1 MDADA
6 IRKNVDDL
14 SRELLIGEPY
24 FGHLLV
30 GTLRLAVAGDFA
42 ARLAPSAHLARIEI
56 GAARWQTL
64 SLAARKA
71 ALKHELLHLTLKHPL
86 RARSFALLE
95 LYGLACDLVV
105 NQYMDTTHLEGAFT
119 LAMFPGL
126 LPNQTADQYYAA
138 LLPLYERC
146 ACDGGACSG
155 EAGDGDG
162 QGDASSPES
171 ALRGFLRDSE
181 ACRSHGSWRA
191 FATLPSPALSV
202 LEANVDALVEA
213 TVKRARCR
221 NWGRMPGSFQELLE
235 HLIDKRSEVPWR
247 RVLRLFGASS
257 ERTYLKNTISR
268 ASKRYGTCPGIRVK
282 RRTKLVVA
290 VDTSGSVP
298 AEDIAV
304 FFSEIHA
311 MWRRGASVTILEAD
325 ATVTREYEYRGT
337 PPKAAT
343 GRGGTAFDPAIAR
356 ANALRPD
363 ALIYFTDGHAPE
375 PTTRTRMPMLWVL
388 TRDGHDVLEATHL
401 PGRRVKLSRTAGA

>member
-42 ARLAPSAHLARIEI
+42 ARLSPSAHLARIEV

-64 SLAARKA
+64 SPAARKA

-105 NQYMDTTHLEGAFT
+105 NQYIDTTHLEGAFT

-126 LPNQTADQYYAA
+126 LPNQTADHYYAA

-162 QGDASSPES
+162 RGDASSPER
-171 ALRGFLRDSE
+171 ALRDFLRDSE

-191 FATLPSPALSV
+191 FRQPAVPCPLGPRRQRRRPRGGDRQAGAVPQLGPHAGVVSRTLGAPHRQAQRGPLAPRPKAL
-202 LEANVDALVEA
+202 
-213 TVKRARCR
+213 
-221 NWGRMPGSFQELLE
+221 
-235 HLIDKRSEVPWR
+235 R
-247 RVLRLFGASS
+247 RVERAHVPQEHDLARLQALRHL
-257 ERTYLKNTISR
+257 SR
-268 ASKRYGTCPGIRVK
+268 HSRQA
-282 RRTKLVVA
+282 A
-290 VDTSGSVP
+290 DQ
-298 AEDIAV
+298 A
-304 FFSEIHA
+304 
-311 MWRRGASVTILEAD
+311 RRGRRHLGERAGGRHCGLLLRDPRDV
-325 ATVTREYEYRGT
+325 
-337 PPKAAT
+337 AARRL
-343 GRGGTAFDPAIAR
+343 GDDPR
-356 ANALRPD
+356 
-363 ALIYFTDGHAPE
+363 
-375 PTTRTRMPMLWVL
+375 
-388 TRDGHDVLEATHL
+388 
-401 PGRRVKLSRTAGA
+401 GRRHRDPRVRVPRHAAQGRHGARRNRL